1 MINFAKCF
9 MSSFVVVGAGFLL
22 PFLLLHYLAKA
33 PVELSVVAGWVGCSL
48 LIAYLMVEDKGSN
61 DKT

>member
-9 MSSFVVVGAGFLL
+9 LSSFIVVGAGFLL
-22 PFLLLHYLAKA
+22 PFLLLHYLAEVS
-33 PVELSVVAGWVGCSL
+33 VEWSALAGWIGCSL

-61 DKT
+61 DKA